1 MAVRLIRDCSVLEV
15 PVTGEVAVADHQDI
29 EIVDGAIS
37 AIHPA
42 REVSDGVGDV
52 VDGTGLLA
60 IPGLTN
66 SHTHSPMV
74 MFRGAAEDVS
84 VEDWFNVKIWPM
96 EVNLTPERVRVGA
109 RLACAE
115 MLLSGVT
122 GFVDHYFHADQ
133 IALAAQE
140 LGIRA
145 DIAPT
150 YFSSSGAEGRTAA
163 FDAVDQILALDDP
176 RIRASLGPHSTYTVS
191 EEDLQITADHARD
204 LGLKVHL
211 HVAENM
217 DQTRSSLERLGVTPI
232 QVAER
237 TGILDAG
244 TVIAHGC
251 GITPDDIKI
260 LARYADRTGIS
271 SGPKGYLKHA
281 LHPITPI
288 RGLLD
293 AGITVGAGTD
303 GAASNNT
310 LDVLEAMQYIALVT
324 KQQEHDVM
332 ALTISDALRMGT
344 RGGATLS
351 GMGSSLGALEAGR
364 RADIVL
370 VDLSGVHCRPVHDA
384 RAVLLY
390 SVRASSDIHSVLV
403 DGDLVVSDRKLL
415 TYDLAQILS
424 DADAIASELVDLS
437 RGGTIQHYAP

>member
-1 MAVRLIRDCSVLEV
+1 MAVRLIRNCSVLEV
-15 PVTGEVAVADHQDI
+15 PISGEVTVAEHQDI

-37 AIHPA
+37 AIHPTRDLA
-42 REVSDGVGDV
+42 DGVGEF

-84 VEDWFNVKIWPM
+84 VEDWFNLKIWPM

-150 YFSSSGAEGRTAA
+150 YFSSSGPKGRGAA
-163 FDAVDQILALDDP
+163 FDEVEAILALNDP
-176 RIRASLGPHSTYTVS
+176 RIRASLGPHSTYTVT
-191 EEDLQITADHARD
+191 EEDLVITADHARD
-204 LGLKVHL
+204 HGLKVHL
-211 HVAENM
+211 HAAENM

-232 QVAER
+232 EVAER

-251 GITPDDIKI
+251 GITPDDIEI
-260 LARYADRTGIS
+260 LARYADRTGVS
-271 SGPKGYLKHA
+271 SGPKGYMKFA
-281 LHPITPI
+281 FGQVTPV

-293 AGITVGAGTD
+293 AGVAVGAGTD
-303 GAASNNT
+303 GAASNST
-310 LDVLEAMQYIALVT
+310 LDVLEAMQYIAVAT

-332 ALTISDALRMGT
+332 ALTTSDAPRIGT

-351 GMGSSLGALEAGR
+351 GMGGSLGALEVGR

-370 VDLSGVHCRPVHDA
+370 VDLSGVHCRPVHDP
-384 RAVLLY
+384 RAALLY
-390 SVRASSDIHSVLV
+390 SVRAPSDVHTVLV
-403 DGDLVVSDRKLL
+403 DGDLVVADRTLL
-415 TYDLAQILS
+415 TYDLSEILAE
-424 DADAIASELVDLS
+424 ADAIAAELVDLS
-437 RGGTIQHYAP
+437 TGGTIQHYAP

>member
-1 MAVRLIRDCSVLEV
+1 MTVRLVRDCSVLEV
-15 PVTGEVAVADHQDI
+15 PEAGEVTVVDHQDI
-29 EIVDGAIS
+29 EILDGAIV
-37 AIHPA
+37 AIRPTSIQLGVQG
-42 REVSDGVGDV
+42 EVVEAHGM
-52 VDGTGLLA
+52 LA

-96 EVNLTPERVRVGA
+96 EMNLTPERVRVGA

-122 GFVDHYFHADQ
+122 QFVDHYFHADQ

-150 YFSSSGAEGRTAA
+150 YFSSSGAEGRRAA
-163 FDAVDQILALDDP
+163 FDAVDEILGMGDP
-176 RIRASLGPHSTYTVS
+176 LVRASLGPHSTYTVT
-191 EEDLQITADHARD
+191 EDDLRLTAEHAVAH
-204 LGLKVHL
+204 GLKVHL

-217 DQTRSSLERLGVTPI
+217 DQTTSSLERLGVTPI

-251 GITPDDIKI
+251 GITPSDLEI
-260 LARYADRTGIS
+260 LARYGDRTGVAS
-271 SGPKGYLKHA
+271 CPKGYFKHA
-281 LHPITPI
+281 LDPITPV

-293 AGITVGAGTD
+293 AGVTVGAGTD

-310 LDVLEAMQYIALVT
+310 LDVLEAMQWIALGT
-324 KQQEHDVM
+324 KQQEHDVL
-332 ALTISDALRMGT
+332 ALSISETLRIGT
-344 RGGATLS
+344 RGGATLA
-351 GMGSSLGALEAGR
+351 GRGSDLGALEVGR

-370 VDLSGVHCRPVHDA
+370 VDLSRPHCRPIHDA
-384 RAVLLY
+384 RATLLY
-390 SVRASSDIHSVLV
+390 SAHGTDVDTVIV
-403 DGDLVVSDRKLL
+403 DGRLVVSGHRLL
-415 TYDLAQILS
+415 TADVEAITAE
-424 DADAIASELVDLS
+424 ADAIAADLVDLS
-437 RGGTIQHYAP
+437 RGGSIQHYAP

>member
-1 MAVRLIRDCSVLEV
+1 MGVRLVHDCSVLEV
-15 PVTGEVAVADHQDI
+15 PATGEATVATHQDI

-37 AIHPA
+37 AIHTTG
-42 REVSDGVGDV
+42 ELSSGDGDV

-84 VEDWFNVKIWPM
+84 VDDWFNLKIWPM
-96 EVNLTPERVRVGA
+96 EVNLTSERVRIGA

-150 YFSSSGAEGRTAA
+150 FFSSSGVEGRIEA
-163 FDAVDQILALDDP
+163 FDAVDQILALNDP
-176 RIRASLGPHSTYTVS
+176 RIRASLGPHSTYLVT
-191 EEDLQITADHARD
+191 EEDLRITADHARD
-204 LGLKVHL
+204 RGLKVHI
-211 HVAENM
+211 HTADSM
-217 DQTRSSLERLGVTPI
+217 DVTRNSLEQLGVTPI

-244 TVIAHGC
+244 SVIAHGC
-251 GITPDDIKI
+251 GITPEDIEI
-260 LARYADRTGIS
+260 LARYADRTGIAS
-271 SGPKGYLKHA
+271 CAKTYLKEA
-281 LHPITPI
+281 IDPITPI

-293 AGITVGAGTD
+293 AGITVGVGTD
-303 GAASNNT
+303 GAASGNT
-310 LDVLEAMQYIALVT
+310 LDVLEAMQYMALVT
-324 KQQEHDVM
+324 KQQEHDAL
-332 ALTISDALRMGT
+332 ALTISDALRIGT

-351 GMGSSLGALEAGR
+351 GMGSSLGALEVGR

-370 VDLSGVHCRPVHDA
+370 VDLSGVHCRPLHDP
-384 RAVLLY
+384 RAALLY
-390 SVRASSDIHSVLV
+390 SVRSTSDVHTVLV
-403 DGDLVVSDRKLL
+403 DGDLVVANWKLL
-415 TYDLAQILS
+415 TFDLAEILS
-424 DADAIASELVDLS
+424 DADSIASQLVDLS
-437 RGGTIQHYAP
+437 HGGSIQHYAP

>member
-1 MAVRLIRDCSVLEV
+1 MAVRLIRNCSVLEV
-15 PVTGEVAVADHQDI
+15 PVSGEVTVSEHQDI
-29 EIVDGAIS
+29 EITDGAIS
-37 AIHPA
+37 AIRPTGVVPA
-42 REVSDGVGDV
+42 AGDV

-84 VEDWFNVKIWPM
+84 VEDWFNVRIWPM
-96 EVNLTPERVRVGA
+96 EVNLTKERVRVGA

-122 GFVDHYFHADQ
+122 GFVGHYFHADQ
-133 IALAAQE
+133 IALAARE

-150 YFSSSGAEGRTAA
+150 YFSSTGTEGRTAA
-163 FDAVDQILALDDP
+163 FDAVDAILALNDP
-176 RIRASLGPHSTYTVS
+176 RIRASLGPHSTYTVT
-191 EEDLQITADHARD
+191 EDDLVITADHARD

-251 GITPDDIKI
+251 GITPDDIEI
-260 LARYADRTGIS
+260 LARYADRTGVS
-271 SGPKGYLKHA
+271 CGPKGYLKFA
-281 LHPITPI
+281 FDPITPV

-293 AGITVGAGTD
+293 AGVSVGAGTD
-303 GAASNNT
+303 GAASNST
-310 LDVLEAMQYIALVT
+310 LDVLEAMQFIALAT
-324 KQQEHDVM
+324 KQQEHDVS
-332 ALTISDALRMGT
+332 ALSISEALRIGT

-351 GMGSSLGALEAGR
+351 GMGESLGALEVGR

-370 VDLSGVHCRPVHDA
+370 VDLSGVHCRPVHDP
-384 RAVLLY
+384 RAALLY
-390 SVRASSDIHSVLV
+390 SVRSTSDVHSVLV
-403 DGDLVVSDRKLL
+403 DGDLVVADRKLL
-415 TYDLAQILS
+415 TYDLEQILS
-424 DADAIASELVDLS
+424 DADAIAAELVDLS
-437 RGGTIQHYAP
+437 LGGTIQHYAP

>member
-1 MAVRLIRDCSVLEV
+1 VAVRLVRDCSVLEV
-15 PVTGEVAVADHQDI
+15 PPAGEVTVAEHRDI
-29 EIVDGAIS
+29 EISGGQIVAVRATGE
-37 AIHPA
+37 PP
-42 REVSDGVGDV
+42 EGVGEV

-84 VEDWFNVKIWPM
+84 VEDWFNLRIWPM

-115 MLLSGVT
+115 MLLCGVT
-122 GFVDHYFHADQ
+122 SFVDHYFHADQ
-133 IALAAQE
+133 IARAAQE

-150 YFSSSGAEGRTAA
+150 YFSSSGAEGRAAA
-163 FDAVDQILALDDP
+163 FDAVDAILALDDP
-176 RIRASLGPHSTYTVS
+176 TIRASLGPHSTYTVT
-191 EEDLQITADHARD
+191 EEDLRITADHARD

-232 QVAER
+232 QVADR
-237 TGILDAG
+237 TGVLDAG

-251 GITPDDIKI
+251 GITRGDIEI
-260 LARYADRTGIS
+260 LAAYADRTGIS

-281 LHPITPI
+281 LDPVTPV

-293 AGITVGAGTD
+293 AGVTVGAGTD

-310 LDVLEAMQYIALVT
+310 LDVLEAMQYIALAT

-332 ALTISDALRMGT
+332 ALTISDALRIGT

-351 GMGSSLGALEAGR
+351 GMGSSLGALEPGR

-370 VDLSGVHCRPVHDA
+370 VDLSGVHCRPVHDP
-384 RAVLLY
+384 RAALLY
-390 SVRASSDIHSVLV
+390 SARAISDVHSVLV
-403 DGDLVVSDRKLL
+403 DGRLVVQDHRLL
-415 TYDLAQILS
+415 TYDLQEILA

-437 RGGTIQHYAP
+437 SGGAVQHYAP